1 MSLLIDG
8 HNLIGYLPN
17 ISLADPDD
25 EAQLVMRLRRYRAHT
40 RQPIVVVFDK
50 GAVTGSA
57 PGLSGNGIKVIFA
70 RAGRSADAL
79 IIERLRKSKNPRDWT
94 VVTGDRALAASARSL
109 GARVTTP
116 AEFAPR
122 LSGPPRARRGQ
133 RRPQDDAEALEKPT
147 QVDDVDEWLKL
158 FEATRLV
165 SKRGKRQQK

>member
-25 EAQLVMRLRRYRAHT
+25 EAQLIMRLRRFRAHT
-40 RQPIVVVFDK
+40 RQPIVVIFDK
-50 GAVTGSA
+50 AALPGSA

-70 RAGRSADAL
+70 RACRSADAL

-94 VVTGDRALAASARSL
+94 VVTGDRALAASVRSL
-109 GARVTTP
+109 GAHVMAP

-122 LSGPPRARRGQ
+122 LSGPPRVRGQ
-133 RRPQDDAEALEKPT
+133 RRPQDDTEALEKPT
-147 QVDDVDEWLKL
+147 QVDDVDEWLAL
-158 FEATRLV
+158 FEAKRRV
-165 SKRGKRQQK
+165 SKRRKRQQK